1 MNEIGIYEKI
11 DLLKEKIDGYYH
23 ANEECISVAE
33 QKCNLDSIKY
43 FKELNFSLDTVKGF
57 MEEICL

>member
-1 MNEIGIYEKI
+1 MNEIDIYKKI

-23 ANEECISVAE
+23 VNEECISVAE

-43 FKELNFSLDTVKGF
+43 FNTLNFSLDTVKGF
-57 MEEICL
+57 MKEFGL